1 MFCITLTVPL
11 NSKVEYGRTGHV
23 FLRAVTLSSIREK
36 KIKLLLCLQNSRF
49 IYKHGTQNKKGQM
62 LNEK

>member
-1 MFCITLTVPL
+1 MFCITLTVLL

-36 KIKLLLCLQNSRF
+36 KNQTFTMFTEFKVHLQARNS
-49 IYKHGTQNKKGQM
+49 K
-62 LNEK
+62 